1 MNFNL
6 KYVFYVGLVTKEGQA
21 IDKDFAIET
30 VSASLAAFGIDGF
43 SVQEITGFYKGVEEK
58 SLVVTVFDVT
68 REECGEMLL
77 FCPYK
82 IAKDLAK
89 GLFQESVLVEVVED
103 VNAELVF
110 A

>member
-21 IDKDFAIET
+21 IDKDFAIKT
-30 VSASLAAFGIDGF
+30 ISASLAAFGIDGF
-43 SVQEITGFYKGVEEK
+43 SVQEITGFYKGMEEK
-58 SLVVTVFDVT
+58 SLAVTVFEAFDEN
-68 REECGEMLL
+68 RGCFAGL
-77 FCPYK
+77 

-103 VNAELVF
+103 VKASLVF